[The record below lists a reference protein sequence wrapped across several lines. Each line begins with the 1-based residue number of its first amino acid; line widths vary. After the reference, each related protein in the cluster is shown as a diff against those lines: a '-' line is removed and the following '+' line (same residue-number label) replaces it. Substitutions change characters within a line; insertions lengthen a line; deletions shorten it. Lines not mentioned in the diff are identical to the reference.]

1 MLLTNGDI
9 IIFCLMIIVICMLIY
24 IKPKIDTEKSY
35 NPLNYSQKKNNIYTY
50 LDHKIFIQNP
60 EMLKFIDSTL
70 YFIDLNP
77 PLYLKFIDELNNFYK
92 HIWILNKSMVANDN
106 VFLVNTQ
113 TLNIKYYWQTLL
125 ATFRQF
131 ILTMPAEL
139 YDDFESQE
147 IVFKTILREQMNKV
161 YDKVNHYNF
170 NNKSLTRYSTN
181 DLTYNENENDKVKNY
196 ELRQIN

>member
-77 PLYLKFIDELNNFYK
+77 ALYLKFIDELNNFYK
-92 HIWILNKSMVANDN
+92 HIWILNKSMIANDT

-139 YDDFESQE
+139 YNDFESQE

-161 YDKVNHYNF
+161 YDKVCSARRVEGY
-170 NNKSLTRYSTN
+170 
-181 DLTYNENENDKVKNY
+181 
-196 ELRQIN
+196 